1 LYGAGTKIVVFKGE
15 EADAFEKIKALSIA
29 KEMESERHGKSTV
42 VRRNNTPLSK
52 VNLIKSHIT
61 SQPKSVLD

>member
-42 VRRNNTPLSK
+42 VRNNTPLSK